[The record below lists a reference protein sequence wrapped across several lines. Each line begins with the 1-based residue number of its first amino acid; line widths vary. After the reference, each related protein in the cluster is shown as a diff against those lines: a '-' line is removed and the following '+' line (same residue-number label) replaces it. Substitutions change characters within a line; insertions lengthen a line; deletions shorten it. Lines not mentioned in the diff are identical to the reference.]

1 MLASR
6 DSNSDGSLISHANI
20 VREIFSRPVK
30 LQEYVRGVRA
40 GLKMAQTT
48 SNSLNVSFVTKRNPL
63 SLAHSTCCNAALKY
77 SDGTSDGLL
86 RKEKKKKEEKRRNR
100 SAGRFGV
107 MVSSRAQ
114 LQNRYHHRSTL
125 LFLARCRLPTTE
137 MYCRWAH
144 MQPVVRYGI
153 TSLHSLL
160 ARRRCGTLSLR

>member
-6 DSNSDGSLISHANI
+6 DFNSNGSLISHANI

-86 RKEKKKKEEKRRNR
+86 RKEKKKKKKKKDVIVPLDVWALWSLQER
-100 SAGRFGV
+100 SCRIAIIIAQRYFSLLVADSLLQKCTVAGRIC
-107 MVSSRAQ
+107 SR
-114 LQNRYHHRSTL
+114 
-125 LFLARCRLPTTE
+125 
-137 MYCRWAH
+137 
-144 MQPVVRYGI
+144 
-153 TSLHSLL
+153 
-160 ARRRCGTLSLR
+160 